1 MIKRTYAV
9 VLLSFSIFFT
19 TSVLAAKHSSLFSEF
34 TIDSPLT
41 LTHNVM
47 IADVSS
53 IPGKELI
60 TLGVDKD
67 NQSWLIIYKQMI
79 NRQGFEVLDQMMLDK
94 SISRFDISEYKD
106 GHQQKI
112 FFMSHNQAM
121 VYQPPSGAN
130 KGNIKMLGNIQSLF
144 LNENPQFIVES
155 DFLIELDDSGN
166 SHIISHHFTGV
177 NIYGLD
183 GNFSQQTQLNIK
195 PQIAMENDAVEFTKR
210 KLWVFDVNFDN
221 KQDVIT
227 VGDGELIVHAQNDE
241 SNEFSIHK
249 IKLNDSISG
258 VNWWDKRDASG
269 NSLDQTNLVYR
280 SLEEIRDVNGD
291 GIIDLIVKYTQ
302 SSGVLD
308 RANNFEVFFGK
319 NRNGKLI
326 FDDKANTV
334 VTGEGTL
341 TGLRLLDINND
352 NKLEV
357 VLSGFDIGISQIIG
371 ALMSGSIDQDV
382 YLYQLDN
389 QLTFSEDADVE
400 KEVELNF
407 SIASGQ
413 SGNPVVELLDIN
425 GDGLKDFLLS
435 SGKKTLKVYLG
446 QNGKRLFNKRSQR
459 YKTQLPKDGNAF
471 EVNDINYDGKDDIIF
486 KYGRLDGDEKRKQ
499 FKVLISKY

>member
-94 SISRFDISEYKD
+94 SISRFDISEYHE
-106 GHQQKI
+106 GQQQQI
-112 FFMSHNQAM
+112 FFMSHNQALL
-121 VYQPPSGAN
+121 YQPPSDTH
-130 KGNIKMLGNIQSLF
+130 KGNIKTLGNIESLF
-144 LNENPQFIVES
+144 LDENPQFIAKS
-155 DFLIELDDSGN
+155 NFLIELDDSGN
-166 SHIISHHFTGV
+166 NHIISHHFTGV
-177 NIYGLD
+177 NIYSLND
-183 GNFSQQTQLNIK
+183 VFSQRTQLNIK
-195 PQIAMENDAVEFTKR
+195 PQIAMENDAAEFTKR
-210 KLWVFDVNFDN
+210 KLYVFDINFDN

-227 VGDGELIVHAQNDE
+227 VGDGELIAHVQN
-241 SNEFSIHK
+241 NENNGFSIQK
-249 IKLNDSISG
+249 IKLNNSISG

-269 NSLDQTNLVYR
+269 DSLDQTNLVYR

-291 GIIDLIVKYTQ
+291 DIIDLIVKYTQ

-319 NRNGKLI
+319 KHNGKLT

-389 QLTFSEDADVE
+389 QLAFSEDADVE

-407 SIASGQ
+407 SISSGQ
-413 SGNPVVELLDIN
+413 SGNPVVELLDVN

-435 SGKKTLKVYLG
+435 SGEKTLKVYLG
-446 QNGKRLFNKRSQR
+446 QNGKRLFSKRSQR

-471 EVNDINYDGKDDIIF
+471 EVSDINNDGKDDIVF
-486 KYGRLDGDEKRKQ
+486 KFGRLDGDAKRKK
-499 FKVLISKY
+499 FRVLISKY